1 MKKILGIVVLGLLL
15 SGNAYAENI
24 TILCVDEKRS
34 KAENRDVHLILN
46 FDEGGDWIK
55 FNGREKDVAGRKDT
69 VLGDEQLITIEITKD
84 KIRYTSI
91 VSSKKTFMSIII
103 NRFNG
108 SMYQYG
114 KIDGGERY
122 DFSYMC
128 EKSDRKF

>member
-1 MKKILGIVVLGLLL
+1 MKKFLAIIFVSLLL
-15 SGNAYAENI
+15 SANAYAENI
-24 TILCVDEKRS
+24 TIKCVDEKRS

-46 FDEGGDWIK
+46 FDEGGDWIM
-55 FNGREKDVAGRKDT
+55 FDGREKDVAGRKDT
-69 VLGDEQLITIEITKD
+69 VLGEQLITIEITKD

-91 VSSKKTFMSIII
+91 ISSKKTFMSLII

-122 DFSYMC
+122 DFSYIC

>member
-1 MKKILGIVVLGLLL
+1 MKKFLYLIFFSLLL

-24 TILCVDEKRS
+24 TIKCVDEKRS

-46 FDEGGDWIK
+46 FDEGGDWIM
-55 FNGREKDVAGRKDT
+55 FDGREKDVAGRKDT
-69 VLGDEQLITIEITKD
+69 VLGEQLITIEITKD

-91 VSSKKTFMSIII
+91 ISSKKTFMSLII

-122 DFSYMC
+122 DNNYMC